1 MLPIPQESGEDLLWL
16 GWDNLYCSHTLNTL
30 NILLP
35 LNTFNILST
44 FKNTAISTFQFIVL
58 KNLFLRR
65 FHSGS
70 WTRPLWGTKLRDR
83 AWKGDLP
90 CALSALVWT
99 GPFLQCPR
107 GMPHPFIH
115 KLWFVKACTRG
126 LRDDW
131 IGEEVWG
138 NQKLPGRVPRCR
150 FELRLFFPPLRLWSW
165 RQRERYPNKRPL
177 GSRRKPFEVDRWL
190 AQYLGAPGLICLW
203 YFTWYYT
210 YCNIAHIV

>member
-1 MLPIPQESGEDLLWL
+1 M
-16 GWDNLYCSHTLNTL
+16 N
-30 NILLP
+30 
-35 LNTFNILST
+35 
-44 FKNTAISTFQFIVL
+44 QFIAL

-70 WTRPLWGTKLRDR
+70 WTSLLWGTKLRDR

-115 KLWFVKACTRG
+115 KLWFVQACTWRLRG
-126 LRDDW
+126 DW
-131 IGEEVWG
+131 ISEEVWG

-177 GSRRKPFEVDRWL
+177 GSRRKPFEVDRWM
-190 AQYLGAPGLICLW
+190 AQHLGAPGLICLW